1 MKFIT
6 LARMV
11 LMKQRI
17 PMQICL
23 LIICLALSP
32 ITALAQ
38 QNADGSAYSRFGV
51 GELFNYSSSQI
62 QALGGGGTALTSLN
76 YVNLSNP
83 ATWADQS
90 LTRLTAGVQFQG
102 LELSN
107 EAGNESRLNSS
118 MLQAFQFSFPI
129 RRGKL
134 GASIAF
140 TPYSRV
146 AHTVPQEP
154 VSLTSDLQDPASYV
168 INFEGQG
175 GIQQATVGLGYRP
188 SRNVSV
194 GLSANFLFGIIEEIR
209 RTEVFRDAAAEDA
222 LLSFSQTVFNKET
235 RLSGFTGTAGAL
247 FTLPG
252 ILSDSDALSFGLSLT
267 FPTSLVGTR
276 SSTFGTNPDLLET
289 LGDEI
294 KGDVDLPFRTNLG
307 VSYHPNRSW
316 IILADLRRES
326 WGSFDS
332 ELDLPGFVPGGASSF
347 KDRTRF
353 SMGVDF
359 QPSSNVLDSYFR
371 RVGLRLGYY
380 YDTGYIDVV
389 QNTDVNTTAFTGG
402 VSLPTLFPGTRIDL
416 NFEVGRRGMTNFG
429 LVRETFYKI
438 HINVNIGERWF
449 ERRKLG

>member
-1 MKFIT
+1 MP
-6 LARMV
+6 RHSYRV
-11 LMKQRI
+11 LI
-17 PMQICL
+17 LTFCL
-23 LIICLALSP
+23 FFMPQA
-32 ITALAQ
+32 AFAQ
-38 QNADGSAYSRFGV
+38 QNADGSAYSRFGI
-51 GELFNYSSSQI
+51 GELFNYSTSQI

-107 EAGNESRLNSS
+107 GDGNESRLNSS

-175 GIQQATVGLGYRP
+175 GIQQATVGLGFRP
-188 SRNVSV
+188 SRNVSL

-209 RTEVFRDAAAEDA
+209 RTEVFSSVDATDP
-222 LLSFSQTVFNKET
+222 LLSFSETIFNKET

-247 FTLPG
+247 VTLPDL
-252 ILSDSDALSFGLSLT
+252 LSESDALSIGATIT
-267 FPTSLVGTR
+267 FPTSLTGTR
-276 SSTFGTNPDLLET
+276 SRTFGIDPDQLAT
-289 LGDEI
+289 LGEET
-294 KGDVDLPFRTNLG
+294 KGDVELPVRTNIGLA
-307 VSYHPNRSW
+307 YHPNRSW
-316 IILADLRRES
+316 IILADLTLEP
-326 WGSFDS
+326 WGNFDS
-332 ELDLPGFVPGGASSF
+332 ELDLPGFAPGVSSSF
-347 KDRTRF
+347 KDRSRF
-353 SMGVDF
+353 SVGVDF

-371 RVGLRLGYY
+371 RVGLRVGYY

-389 QNTDVNTTAFTGG
+389 QNASVNTSAFTGG
-402 VSLPTLFPGTRIDL
+402 ISLPTLFPGTRIDL
-416 NFEVGRRGMTNFG
+416 NLEVGRRGMTDFG

-438 HINVNIGERWF
+438 HVNVNIGERWF

>member
-1 MKFIT
+1 MNLYRSTQMIVSMLQPKRVFVVA
-6 LARMV
+6 L
-11 LMKQRI
+11 
-17 PMQICL
+17 L
-23 LIICLALSP
+23 LIFSP
-32 ITALAQ
+32 IVAFAQ
-38 QNADGSAYSRFGV
+38 QNADGSAYSRFGI
-51 GELFNYSSSQI
+51 GELFSYSTSQI
-62 QALGGGGTALTSLN
+62 QALGGGGTALTSFN

-90 LTRLTAGVQFQG
+90 LTRLTTGVQFQG
-102 LELSN
+102 IELSN
-107 EAGNESRLNSS
+107 GSGNESRLNSS

-154 VSLTSDLQDPASYV
+154 VSIQGELQDPTSYV

-175 GIQQATVGLGYRP
+175 GIQQATIGLGFRP
-188 SRNVSV
+188 ASRVSF
-194 GLSANFLFGIIEEIR
+194 GLSANFLFGIIEEVR
-209 RTEVFRDAAAEDA
+209 RTEVFSDDGATDP
-222 LLSFSQTVFNKET
+222 LLSFSQTIFNKET
-235 RLSGFTGTAGAL
+235 KLSGFTSTAGAL
-247 FTLPG
+247 VTLPG
-252 ILSDSDALSFGLSLT
+252 VLSDKDALSIGASIS
-267 FPTSLVGTR
+267 FPTSLTGTR
-276 SSTFGTNPDLLET
+276 SRTFGTDPDQLET
-289 LGDEI
+289 IGDET
-294 KGDVDLPFRTNLG
+294 KGDIDLPLRTNLG
-307 VSYHPNRSW
+307 LSYHPNRSW
-316 IILADLRRES
+316 IILADLTLEPWS
-326 WGSFDS
+326 SFDS
-332 ELDLPGFVPGGASSF
+332 ELDLPGFVPQGASSF

-353 SMGVDF
+353 SLGVDF

-371 RVGLRLGYY
+371 RVALRFGYY

-389 QNTDVNTTAFTGG
+389 QNTSVNTSAFTGG

-416 NFEVGRRGMTNFG
+416 NLEVGRRGMTDFG

>member
-1 MKFIT
+1 MELFKSAPAT
-6 LARMV
+6 DSM
-11 LMKQRI
+11 RI
-17 PMQICL
+17 YAVKAIL
-23 LIICLALSP
+23 LVALLLLSP
-32 ITALAQ
+32 ITATAQ

-51 GELFNYSSSQI
+51 GELSNFATSQI
-62 QALGGGGTALTSLN
+62 QALGGGGVALTSLN

-83 ATWADQS
+83 ATWSDQS
-90 LTRLTAGVQFQG
+90 LTRLAASVQFQG

-118 MLQAFQFSFPI
+118 RLQAFQFSFPI

-134 GASIAF
+134 GSSISF

-154 VSLTSDLQDPASYV
+154 VELTSEFQDPSTYV

-175 GIQQATVGLGYRP
+175 GIQQATVGFGYRP
-188 SRNVSV
+188 NRQVSV

-209 RTEVFRDAAAEDA
+209 RTEVFRDASANDP
-222 LLSFSQTVFNKET
+222 LLSFSQTILNKET

-247 FTLPG
+247 VTFPDL
-252 ILSDSDALSFGLSLT
+252 LSERDALSIGASIT
-267 FPTSLVGTR
+267 FPTTLTGTR
-276 SSTFGTNPDLLET
+276 TRTFGNDPDQLES
-289 LGDEI
+289 LGGES
-294 KGDVDLPFRTNLG
+294 KGDVELPLRTNLG
-307 VSYHPNRSW
+307 MAYHASQSL
-316 IILADLRRES
+316 IFVADLMLES

-332 ELDLPGFVPGGASSF
+332 ELDLPGFVPGVSSSF

-359 QPSSNVLDSYFR
+359 QRSSNVLDSYFR

-389 QNTDVNTTAFTGG
+389 QNANVNTSAFTGG
-402 VSLPTLFPGTRIDL
+402 ASLPTLFPGTRIDL
-416 NFEVGRRGMTNFG
+416 NFEVGRRGMTDFG